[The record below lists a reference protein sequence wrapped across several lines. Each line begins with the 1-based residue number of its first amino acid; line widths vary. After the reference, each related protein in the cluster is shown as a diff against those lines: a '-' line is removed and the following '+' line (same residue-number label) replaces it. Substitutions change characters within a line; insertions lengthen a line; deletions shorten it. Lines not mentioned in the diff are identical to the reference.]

1 MRTTIT
7 TYLGL
12 TIALV
17 FLGLRPAL
25 AQQSI
30 EVEAGQNTLL
40 DAVAMAVPG
49 DTLVLTTDGGQYL
62 NDDELKPDSSLSLT
76 IMAAP
81 GLMNRPV
88 LINNGA
94 DNTKDIIRLYGD
106 MTLIGLEFDGLAHQN
121 ERTKYAIRT
130 GSGSGDA
137 GDNVKNGYVL
147 KIIDCYFHDIV
158 DGSDGNAFR
167 AYARTWADSIIV
179 RNTLV
184 FNTGKEAVRVRDE
197 DSERRGFGFYNVKYF
212 EVSNSTFWNIKNDAI
227 SVYGGDEDPNT
238 PGPEVV
244 IDHVTMHNVGHYFLN
259 LKDVNNAM
267 VTNTIMVD
275 NYDILNV
282 ANSTFGAPW
291 MVEGS
296 TLAYSDTLNVS
307 RGGGWRAGGDPT
319 IMNLYAEDPM
329 FVDAANGDFTLM
341 ASSPLIGKG
350 MNGSTLGDPRWWP
363 EGVSAPTV
371 HMVAAGQNT
380 LMDAVGMAGP
390 GDIIELT
397 DSGGEYLNDDQI
409 NVRMPLTVRAA
420 DGLAERPI
428 LKNNEPDENTRV
440 VFRIYSSLHL
450 DGIEIDGQAGTDFNA
465 KYLLRIDGDVDSS
478 MVLKVTDSYL
488 HDVVAGSDGNF
499 LRQYTGTFAD
509 SLIFR
514 NSIFSGAGKEG
525 LRSKDES
532 SNSGLYNFG
541 YFEVTNS
548 TFANTRQAAIYI
560 YAGDGDDAT
569 PEPEVVMDRITC
581 HNCGHGNGR
590 AFYPRGFQNV
600 MITNSIIANGK
611 TDSEFSVKLEGNS
624 MISHSD
630 TFMVAPV
637 VLNGTST
644 ATDMY
649 NIDPEFADPDNL
661 DFTIPM
667 ANALRMAGTD
677 GMGIGDMRWLAS
689 STAAEDLI
697 VPEEM
702 SFVLGQ
708 NYPNPFRSQTT
719 IPYRLE
725 REGHITLELYDL
737 LGRRVAQIK
746 EGFES
751 AGAHTVTVSMDQQA
765 PGTYFYRL
773 SVDGQVTWRKFV
785 VAK

>member
-17 FLGLRPAL
+17 FLGMNQAI

-40 DAVAMAVPG
+40 DALAQAMPG
-49 DTLVLTTDGGQYL
+49 DTLVLTTDGGQYQ
-62 NDDELKPDSSLSLT
+62 NDDELRTEMPLT

-81 GLMNRPV
+81 GLMSRPV
-88 LINNGA
+88 LTNNGT
-94 DNTKDIIRLYGD
+94 DGTKDIIRMYSDL
-106 MTLIGLEFDGLAHQN
+106 TLIGIELDGLADQG
-121 ERTKYAIRT
+121 ERTKYGIRNS
-130 GSGSGDA
+130 SGSDQ
-137 GDNVKNGYVL
+137 DNLKEGYVL
-147 KIIDCYFHDIV
+147 KIFDCYLHGFVH
-158 DGSDGNAFR
+158 GSDGNAFR
-167 AYARTWADSIIV
+167 AYYDTMADSIII

-184 FNTGKEAVRVRDE
+184 ANTGKEAVRVRDE
-197 DSERRGFGFYNVKYF
+197 DNERPGFGFFNVKYF
-212 EVSNSTFWNIKNDAI
+212 EVSNSTFWNTRNDAI

-244 IDHVTMHNVGHYFLN
+244 IDHVTMHNVGHYLIN
-259 LKDVNNAM
+259 LKDVENAR

-275 NYDILNV
+275 NYDFVN
-282 ANSTFGAPW
+282 ATGKTAGAPW
-291 MVEGS
+291 LVPGAL
-296 TLAYSDTLNVS
+296 LAYSDTLNVS
-307 RGGGWRAGGDPT
+307 DDGDWTGDRGDPT

-350 MNGSTLGDPRWWP
+350 MNGATLGDPRWWP

-380 LMDAVGMAGP
+380 IMDAVSMAGP

-440 VFRIYSSLHL
+440 VFRIYNSLHL

-499 LRQYTGTFAD
+499 LRQYAGSFAD

-725 REGHITLELYDL
+725 REGHVTLELYDL
-737 LGRRVAQIK
+737 LGRRVAQVK

-751 AGAHTVTVSMDQQA
+751 AGAHAVTVSMDQQA